1 MNFDEIIEKR
11 GAGTIRTELQKEMFA
26 CEGLLPMWVA
36 DMDFRS
42 PSCITDALKDTLD
55 NDILGY
61 HVPPDAFYQSVIKWQ
76 GEKHGMHL
84 SREDIK
90 YVPGVVTGI
99 AVAINAFTE
108 ENDKIVVQT
117 PVYFPFFEYPRKN
130 KRQVVYNSL
139 IEKDAY
145 YEMDYE
151 DLERH
156 FADGAKMLILCS
168 PHNPAGRVW
177 RRDELE
183 KVAALAD
190 KYKVIV
196 VADEIHSDMPL
207 GGREVVSYA
216 TVSEAAANHS
226 LTLTAPSKTFNIA
239 GLASSIAIIQNEDLR
254 EKWVAVAEAYE
265 LNMGDFLG
273 YVALTAAF
281 EKGDKWRVAL
291 LDYLDANVQFTL
303 DFFKQHIPQIKAWEP
318 EASFL
323 MWLDCRAMGMSDA
336 QLMKFFTDKAG
347 LLLSPGIKFGRE
359 ARGFMRMNFAMP
371 RPLLEKALMQLK
383 EAF

>member
-254 EKWVAVAEAYE
+254 QKWVAVAEAYE